1 MFDDIITPI
10 FRKYGITT
18 LSQIQDDTADG
29 KKLVSEIKRI
39 FWHTQAAV
47 ITVEKVKTTYE
58 LHHRGDEI
66 RDQNGDPI
74 PTSDGKGYKTYT
86 KDVTEAVRK
95 VERVPMYSLQNV
107 QTQKELDKAIST
119 AVVYPDYEELR
130 KKTCARIDY
139 DRALEI
145 IGEFQKWY
153 VFAEPH
159 KFAERF
165 SLVISNAKAKA
176 LGYHPMYPVWF
187 SLVGHNNM
195 GKGKLAEVILKTHD
209 RVFSTKSSES
219 SIRNLLGETFNS
231 VMLTRGFIHI
241 DEADGA
247 DAAKC
252 EQLKSTIT
260 EKTVSVRRM
269 FKERQ
274 DFKNLVTFFS
284 TTNESIKDI
293 MGLQEDRRIAELQ
306 LVSKN
311 GKMPEERM
319 MELMEELWMVSPVF
333 HPHAERIVNEL
344 LDESN
349 EVLDTT
355 MTEIVVQICREHL
368 TEGTRLEDM
377 SFDFTPKGSCL
388 VHMTTLK
395 KAIQTKAIGRTKSI
409 INWMKDRGILRTYS
423 HGSTSLDKTE
433 LKKWIDRQ
441 LESEHKYADN
451 CLTSGGC
458 PSDIDDLL
466 TLSPQRSGTSTL
478 KDVALGKM
486 NELLGR
492 NDISDEV
499 KNAISANKK
508 KLEEVARMFS
518 NEMEVK

>member
-139 DRALEI
+139 ERALEI

-176 LGYHPMYPVWF
+176 LGYHPTYPVWF

-377 SFDFTPKGSCL
+377 SFDFTPRGSCL

-409 INWMKDRGILRTYS
+409 INWMKDRGIIRTYS
-423 HGSTSLDKTE
+423 HGSTSLDKTV

-441 LESEHKYADN
+441 LESERKYADN
-451 CLTSGGC
+451 GENPVGC
-458 PSDIDDLL
+458 PSDIDELL
-466 TLSPQRSGTSTL
+466 TIAPPRETEQAKNGTDANAAKL
-478 KDVALGKM
+478 AEVAKLF
-486 NELLGR
+486 NCEA
-492 NDISDEV
+492 EV
-499 KNAISANKK
+499 K
-508 KLEEVARMFS
+508 
-518 NEMEVK
+518 